1 MLKKWK
7 LNTSTVS
14 TFLYVKLSGMGAVA
28 HFLEIGPRFAEITAL
43 SIVAVT
49 ILIIL
54 ERLYEPAVAAWG
66 EPYPALLTFLVI
78 ASKTAIPFLLL
89 WYMAGLNFGCLGWL
103 RGGIMQSL
111 GKGIV
116 LAAVM
121 MACAGIYQKYSYL
134 IFGTP
139 YQSTGGT
146 ALQHAQSFSAIVL
159 LLTASLLNAWGEEI
173 IFRGMLLPVL
183 SQHAGIFLA
192 LVLQSF
198 IFTLYHFFPLQNSLL
213 LFFMGIL
220 FGLGYVWS
228 GSLITPVI
236 AHLIENGA
244 GVAVFLLK
252 HNHLK

>member
-1 MLKKWK
+1 MA
-7 LNTSTVS
+7 
-14 TFLYVKLSGMGAVA
+14 Y
-28 HFLEIGPRFAEITAL
+28 FLEIGPRFAEITAI

-54 ERLYEPAVAAWG
+54 ERLCAPTVAAWG
-66 EPYPALLTFLVI
+66 ETYPALLTFLVI

-89 WYMAGLNFGCLGWL
+89 RSLAGLNPGCLGWT
-103 RGGIMQSL
+103 RGGVMQSL
-111 GKGIV
+111 GKGVV

-139 YQSTGGT
+139 YRSTGG
-146 ALQHAQSFSAIVL
+146 AMLQHAHSYSTIAL

-183 SQHAGIFLA
+183 SQHTGILLA
-192 LVLQSF
+192 IVLQSLM
-198 IFTLYHFFPLQNSLL
+198 FTLYHFFPLQNSLL

-244 GVAVFLLK
+244 GVVVFLLK
-252 HNHLK
+252 HHQS

>member
-1 MLKKWK
+1 MPARFPL
-7 LNTSTVS
+7 
-14 TFLYVKLSGMGAVA
+14 FLSAEWSGMGAVV
-28 HFLEIGPRFAEITAL
+28 HFFKIDPRFAQITVI

-54 ERLYEPAVAAWG
+54 ERLCARGVAVRG

-78 ASKTAIPFLLL
+78 ALKTAIPFLFL
-89 WYMAGLNFGCLGWL
+89 WYLAGLNPSCLGWI
-103 RGGIMQSL
+103 RGGVMQSL
-111 GKGIV
+111 GKGVV

-139 YQSTGGT
+139 YRSTGST
-146 ALQHAQSFSAIVL
+146 MLQHAHSCSTIAFLI
-159 LLTASLLNAWGEEI
+159 TASLLNAWGEEI

-183 SQHAGIFLA
+183 SQHTGVLLA
-192 LVLQSF
+192 MVLQSF

-236 AHLIENGA
+236 AHLIENGV

-252 HNHLK
+252 HRWS